1 MDSCGRFALN
11 VEPHLWDI
19 FAFRLGH
26 SRAQMIYFLVFFLA
40 LFFLEHD
47 RYSVDWILS
56 GGPGENAS
64 HRDTKLQR

>member
-1 MDSCGRFALN
+1 
-11 VEPHLWDI
+11 
-19 FAFRLGH
+19 
-26 SRAQMIYFLVFFLA
+26 MIYFLVFFLA